1 MKPEISIPLH
11 KAHDI
16 TPAVLR
22 AGEYCREAGCSEND
36 GRLISTAVS
45 ELANNIIK
53 YARHGS
59 IRMKEV
65 QSNTRHGIEVVAI
78 DSGPGISDVGRAMKD
93 HYSSSGT
100 LGLGLPGIKRMMD
113 DFDIQSTRG
122 EGTRIVA
129 RKWI

>member
-1 MKPEISIPLH
+1 MNPEISIPIH

-22 AGEYCREAGCSEND
+22 AGEYCREAGCNESD
-36 GRLISTAVS
+36 LRLISTTVS

-53 YARHGS
+53 YACHGS
-59 IRMKEV
+59 IRLREV
-65 QSNTRHGIEVVAI
+65 QSNTRHGIEVIAV
-78 DSGPGISDVGRAMKD
+78 DSGSGIPDIDRAMED

-113 DFDIQSTRG
+113 DLDIQSTRG
-122 EGTRIVA
+122 EGTRVVA